1 MTEEQQIAELR
12 KLLERAPKR
21 ARQLVEHIL
30 QYGQVTTEEL
40 QNVYGYEHPP
50 RAARDVSELG
60 IPLKRSW
67 GRDSQ
72 GRRIRVYQLGDLSQM
87 RRLSGRTPVPR
98 RIKEAIVQKQGETCS
113 ICQLAMPARAL
124 QVDHRIPYGISGEVE
139 EPQEH
144 LDEFMLLC
152 GSCNRAKSWSCEHCP
167 NWVEEHLPDVCRKCY
182 WAYPEDYKHIALRQI
197 RRLDIVWSEEE
208 IAVFERL
215 QQKAQQLGKEVPE
228 YVKAVL
234 RQHVEEP

>member
-30 QYGQVTTEEL
+30 QHGQVTTEEF
-40 QNVYGYEHPP
+40 QNLYGYEHPP
-50 RAARDVSELG
+50 RAARDVRELG
-60 IPLKRSW
+60 IPLETSQMKTP
-67 GRDSQ
+67 Q
-72 GRRIRVYQLGDLSQM
+72 GRRVGVYRLGDLSQM
-87 RRLSGRTPVPR
+87 RRLSGRTPAP
-98 RIKEAIVQKQGETCS
+98 KHMKQAIVQKQGETCS
-113 ICQLAMPARAL
+113 ICQLAIPARLL
-124 QVDHRIPYGISGEVE
+124 QVDHRIPYEISGEVE

-167 NWVEEHLPDVCRKCY
+167 NWVEEHLPDICRKCY
-182 WAYPEDYKHIALRQI
+182 WAYPENYEHIALRQI

-215 QQKAQQLGKEVPE
+215 QQKAQQLGEEVPE

-234 RQHVEEP
+234 RRHVEEQ

>member
-1 MTEEQQIAELR
+1 MTEEQAIAELR
-12 KLLERAPKR
+12 KLLERASKR

-30 QYGQVTTEEL
+30 EHGQVTTEEL
-40 QNVYGYEHPP
+40 QNLYGYEHPP
-50 RAARDVSELG
+50 RAARDVRELG
-60 IPLKRSW
+60 IPLETSQMKTP
-67 GRDSQ
+67 Q
-72 GRRIRVYQLGDLSQM
+72 GRRIGVYRLGDLSQM
-87 RRLSGRTPVPR
+87 RRLSGRAPLPKR
-98 RIKEAIVQKQGETCS
+98 LKEAIAQKQGRKCS
-113 ICQLAMPARAL
+113 ICQLVIPAQAL
-124 QVDHRIPYGISGEVE
+124 QVDHRIPYEVSGEVE

-167 NWVEEHLPDVCRKCY
+167 NWLQEHLPDICRKCY
-182 WAYPEDYKHIALRQI
+182 WAYPENYEHIALRQI

-215 QQKAQQLGKEVPE
+215 QQKAQQLGGEVPE

-234 RQHVEEP
+234 RRHVEEQ